1 MSDNTLK
8 LFEAI
13 TALAIDNGMPTDAL
27 HKLSLEFADN
37 GDVAACA
44 VDKSGV
50 EVWKSAITA
59 EDILVTLG
67 VEPDSTAPS
76 PTPTL

>member
-1 MSDNTLK
+1 MSDNTIK

-13 TALAIDNGMPTDAL
+13 TALAIDNGMPTDQL

-37 GDVAACA
+37 GDVSASA
-44 VDKSGV
+44 VDKAGL

-67 VEPDSTAPS
+67 VDPESAISTPNQ
-76 PTPTL
+76 